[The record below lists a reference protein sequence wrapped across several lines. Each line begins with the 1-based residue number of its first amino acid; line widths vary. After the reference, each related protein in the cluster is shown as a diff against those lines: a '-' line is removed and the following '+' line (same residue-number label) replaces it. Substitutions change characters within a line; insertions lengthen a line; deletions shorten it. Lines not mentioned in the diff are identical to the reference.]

1 MKMAERL
8 KAKPR
13 TDGNAPERRRRG
25 LSKLL
30 VYPLM
35 VLLFAGSL
43 WLIFRPSEDGT
54 EAVGGSGGFNTE
66 MPSPESKGL
75 PGSKVDAY
83 RDGEMAEKA
92 ERRKGSLIEIAEMLD
107 TDTTGKVALPDVPL
121 TGKPVAENENE
132 EGTPQSSVAAY
143 QDMNRTLAGF
153 YSPAEVSQDD
163 EVSRRIA
170 EIERRLDSEPEK
182 ESSFDEKVA
191 LMEKSY
197 ELAARFGGNATAK
210 TDVPVQTVNEPKA
223 EPVKAERPCVV
234 SRLGQKDDTD
244 SIVED
249 RFNTAV
255 GTLEAVEKNT
265 IAACVHGTQ
274 TVTDGQALRLRLL
287 EPMRVGGRPVPE
299 GTVITGLTR
308 LQGERMEVEIE
319 AVSHNGSVLPVELEV
334 YSTDGQKGILVP
346 NSLENDAAREIAAG
360 MGGAVESG
368 ISISTDAGAQIVSD
382 VGRGLIRGVSQYFTK
397 KARTVKITVKA
408 GYRLLLHSPEKRT
421 TAELKA

>member
-1 MKMAERL
+1 MAERL
-8 KAKPR
+8 KAKPW

-83 RDGEMAEKA
+83 RDGEMAEKT

-121 TGKPVAENENE
+121 TGKPAAENENE

-408 GYRLLLHSPEKRT
+408 GYRLLLHPPEK
-421 TAELKA
+421 

>member
-1 MKMAERL
+1 MDIMKMAERL

-13 TDGNAPERRRRG
+13 TDGNTPKRHRRG
-25 LSKLL
+25 LSKWV

-35 VLLFAGSL
+35 IVLFAGSL

-54 EAVGGSGGFNTE
+54 NENGGNGGFNTE

-83 RDGEMAEKA
+83 RDGEMAEMAEKA

-107 TDTTGKVALPDVPL
+107 TDTAGKVTLPDVPPAD
-121 TGKPVAENENE
+121 KPTEENESG
-132 EGTPQSSVAAY
+132 EGTPQSSVTAY
-143 QDMNRTLAGF
+143 QDMNRTLADF

-170 EIERRLDSEPEK
+170 EIEQRLNSGPETG
-182 ESSFDEKVA
+182 SSFDEKVA

-197 ELAARFGGNATAK
+197 ELAARFGGNAPAK
-210 TDVPVQTVNEPKA
+210 TAETSNAAEKPKA
-223 EPVKAERPCVV
+223 EPVEAERPHVV
-234 SRLGQKDDTD
+234 SRLGQGDDAD
-244 SIVED
+244 SIVEN

-255 GTLEAVEKNT
+255 GTQEAAVRNT

-287 EPMRVGGRPVPE
+287 EPMRVGGRLVPK
-299 GTVITGLTR
+299 GTVISGLTS
-308 LQGERMEVEIE
+308 LQGEHMEVEIE
-319 AVSHNGSVLPVELEV
+319 AISHNGSMLPVELEV
-334 YSTDGQKGILVP
+334 YSADGQKGILVP

-368 ISISTDAGAQIVSD
+368 ISISTDTGAQIVSD
-382 VGRGLIRGVSQYFTK
+382 VGRGLICGVSQYFTK

-408 GYRLLLHSPEKRT
+408 GYRLLLHQPEG
-421 TAELKA
+421 

>member
-1 MKMAERL
+1 MDIMKMAERL
-8 KAKPR
+8 KAKPW

-408 GYRLLLHSPEKRT
+408 GYRLLLHPPEQ
-421 TAELKA
+421 

>member
-8 KAKPR
+8 KAKPW

-408 GYRLLLHSPEKRT
+408 GYRLLLHPPE
-421 TAELKA
+421 L

>member
-1 MKMAERL
+1 MDIMKMAERL
-8 KAKPR
+8 KMKPR
-13 TDGNAPERRRRG
+13 TDGNAPEWRG

-35 VLLFAGSL
+35 VLFFAGSL

-75 PGSKVDAY
+75 PRSKVDAY

-92 ERRKGSLIEIAEMLD
+92 ERRKGSLIEIAD
-107 TDTTGKVALPDVPL
+107 PL
-121 TGKPVAENENE
+121 TGKPAAENENE
-132 EGTPQSSVAAY
+132 KGTPQSSVAAY

-191 LMEKSY
+191 LMKKSY
-197 ELAARFGGNATAK
+197 ELAARFGGNATPK
-210 TDVPVQTVNEPKA
+210 TDIPVQMEKKPKA
-223 EPVKAERPCVV
+223 EPVKAERPRVV
-234 SRLGQKDDTD
+234 SRLGQKEGAD

-255 GTLEAVEKNT
+255 GTQETVEKNT

-274 TVTDGQALRLRLL
+274 IVTDGQALRLRLL
-287 EPMRVGGRPVPE
+287 EPMRVGGRLVPE

-346 NSLENDAAREIAAG
+346 NSLENDAVKEIAAG

-408 GYRLLLHSPEKRT
+408 GYRLLLHPPEQ
-421 TAELKA
+421 

>member
-1 MKMAERL
+1 MSR
-8 KAKPR
+8 KP
-13 TDGNAPERRRRG
+13 
-25 LSKLL
+25 
-30 VYPLM
+30 
-35 VLLFAGSL
+35 
-43 WLIFRPSEDGT
+43 
-54 EAVGGSGGFNTE
+54 
-66 MPSPESKGL
+66 
-75 PGSKVDAY
+75 
-83 RDGEMAEKA
+83 
-92 ERRKGSLIEIAEMLD
+92 
-107 TDTTGKVALPDVPL
+107 
-121 TGKPVAENENE
+121 
-132 EGTPQSSVAAY
+132 
-143 QDMNRTLAGF
+143 
-153 YSPAEVSQDD
+153 
-163 EVSRRIA
+163 
-170 EIERRLDSEPEK
+170 
-182 ESSFDEKVA
+182 
-191 LMEKSY
+191 
-197 ELAARFGGNATAK
+197 
-210 TDVPVQTVNEPKA
+210 
-223 EPVKAERPCVV
+223 
-234 SRLGQKDDTD
+234 SRLRLNGHVWCRG
-244 SIVED
+244 S
-249 RFNTAV
+249 

-408 GYRLLLHSPEKRT
+408 GYRLLLHPPEK
-421 TAELKA
+421 

>member
-1 MKMAERL
+1 MDIMKMAERL
-8 KAKPR
+8 KMKPR

-35 VLLFAGSL
+35 VLLFTGSL

-54 EAVGGSGGFNTE
+54 EAGGGSGGFNTE

-75 PGSKVDAY
+75 PRSKVDAY

-107 TDTTGKVALPDVPL
+107 TDTTGKATLPDVPL
-121 TGKPVAENENE
+121 TGEPAAENENE

-197 ELAARFGGNATAK
+197 ELAARFGGNAMAK
-210 TDVPVQTVNEPKA
+210 N
-223 EPVKAERPCVV
+223 
-234 SRLGQKDDTD
+234 
-244 SIVED
+244 
-249 RFNTAV
+249 
-255 GTLEAVEKNT
+255 
-265 IAACVHGTQ
+265 
-274 TVTDGQALRLRLL
+274 DGNKQC
-287 EPMRVGGRPVPE
+287 
-299 GTVITGLTR
+299 
-308 LQGERMEVEIE
+308 
-319 AVSHNGSVLPVELEV
+319 
-334 YSTDGQKGILVP
+334 
-346 NSLENDAAREIAAG
+346 
-360 MGGAVESG
+360 
-368 ISISTDAGAQIVSD
+368 
-382 VGRGLIRGVSQYFTK
+382 F
-397 KARTVKITVKA
+397 
-408 GYRLLLHSPEKRT
+408 
-421 TAELKA
+421 

>member
-8 KAKPR
+8 KAKPW

-83 RDGEMAEKA
+83 RDGEMAEKT

-121 TGKPVAENENE
+121 TGKPAAENENE

-408 GYRLLLHSPEKRT
+408 GYRLLLHPPE
-421 TAELKA
+421 L

>member
-8 KAKPR
+8 KARPQ

-54 EAVGGSGGFNTE
+54 EAGGESGGFNTE
-66 MPSPESKGL
+66 MPSPENKGL
-75 PGSKVDAY
+75 PDSKVDAY

-121 TGKPVAENENE
+121 TGKPAAENENE

-170 EIERRLDSEPEK
+170 EIEQRLNSELQK

-197 ELAARFGGNATAK
+197 ELAARFSGNTATK
-210 TDVPVQTVNEPKA
+210 TTGTSNASEKPKA
-223 EPVKAERPCVV
+223 EPVKAERPRVV
-234 SRLGQKDDTD
+234 SRLGQKDDAD

-255 GTLEAVEKNT
+255 GTQETVTKNT

-287 EPMRVGGRPVPE
+287 EPLRVGGRLVPK

-319 AVSHNGSVLPVELEV
+319 AASHNGSVLPVELEV

-346 NSLENDAAREIAAG
+346 NSLENDAVKEIAAG

-408 GYRLLLHSPEKRT
+408 GYRLLLHPPE
-421 TAELKA
+421 E

>member
-1 MKMAERL
+1 MDIMKMAERL
-8 KAKPR
+8 KAKPQ

-54 EAVGGSGGFNTE
+54 ETVGGSGGFNTE

-107 TDTTGKVALPDVPL
+107 TDTTGKVALPDVPM
-121 TGKPVAENENE
+121 TGKPAAENENE

-197 ELAARFGGNATAK
+197 ELAARFGGNAMAK
-210 TDVPVQTVNEPKA
+210 TTETSNASEKPKA
-223 EPVKAERPCVV
+223 EPVAAERPRVV
-234 SRLGQKDDTD
+234 SRLGQKEGAD

-255 GTLEAVEKNT
+255 GTQKTVEKNT

-287 EPMRVGGRPVPE
+287 EPMRVGGRLVPE

-346 NSLENDAAREIAAG
+346 NSLENDAVKEIAAG

-408 GYRLLLHSPEKRT
+408 GYRLLLHPPEK
-421 TAELKA
+421 

>member
-1 MKMAERL
+1 MDIMKMAERL
-8 KAKPR
+8 KAKPQ

-25 LSKLL
+25 LSKWV

-54 EAVGGSGGFNTE
+54 EAGGGSGGFNTE

-107 TDTTGKVALPDVPL
+107 TDTTGKATLPDVPL
-121 TGKPVAENENE
+121 TGKPAAENENE

-182 ESSFDEKVA
+182 ESPFDEKVA

-197 ELAARFGGNATAK
+197 ELAARFGGNTAIK
-210 TDVPVQTVNEPKA
+210 TTETSNASEKPKT
-223 EPVKAERPCVV
+223 EPVEAEQPRVV
-234 SRLGQKDDTD
+234 SRLGQKDDAD

-255 GTLEAVEKNT
+255 GTHETVEKNT

-287 EPMRVGGRPVPE
+287 EPMRVGGRSC
-299 GTVITGLTR
+299 R
-308 LQGERMEVEIE
+308 
-319 AVSHNGSVLPVELEV
+319 
-334 YSTDGQKGILVP
+334 KG
-346 NSLENDAAREIAAG
+346 R
-360 MGGAVESG
+360 
-368 ISISTDAGAQIVSD
+368 
-382 VGRGLIRGVSQYFTK
+382 
-397 KARTVKITVKA
+397 
-408 GYRLLLHSPEKRT
+408 
-421 TAELKA
+421 

>member
-1 MKMAERL
+1 MDIMKMAERL
-8 KAKPR
+8 KMKPR

-35 VLLFAGSL
+35 VLLFTGSL

-54 EAVGGSGGFNTE
+54 EAGGGSGGFNTE

-75 PGSKVDAY
+75 PRSKVDAY

-107 TDTTGKVALPDVPL
+107 TDTTGKATLPDVPL
-121 TGKPVAENENE
+121 TGEPAAENENE

-197 ELAARFGGNATAK
+197 ELAARFGGNVTTK
-210 TDVPVQTVNEPKA
+210 TTETKKPKT
-223 EPVKAERPCVV
+223 EPVEAEQPRVV
-234 SRLGQKDDTD
+234 SRLGQKDDAD

-255 GTLEAVEKNT
+255 GTQETVEKNT

-274 TVTDGQALRLRLL
+274 TITDGQALRLRLL
-287 EPMRVGGRPVPE
+287 EPMRVGGRLVPE

-334 YSTDGQKGILVP
+334 YSTDGQKGVLVP
-346 NSLENDAAREIAAG
+346 NSLENDAVKEIAAG

-397 KARTVKITVKA
+397 KARTVRITVKA
-408 GYRLLLHSPEKRT
+408 GYRLLLHPPEQ
-421 TAELKA
+421 

>member
-8 KAKPR
+8 KTKPR
-13 TDGNAPERRRRG
+13 TDGNTPERRRRG

-43 WLIFRPSEDGT
+43 WLIFRPAEDGT
-54 EAVGGSGGFNTE
+54 EAGGGSGGFNTE
-66 MPSPESKGL
+66 MPSPESRGL
-75 PGSKVDAY
+75 PRSKVDAY
-83 RDGEMAEKA
+83 RDEEMAEKA

-107 TDTTGKVALPDVPL
+107 TDTTGKVTLPDVPL

-143 QDMNRTLAGF
+143 HDMNRTLADF
-153 YSPAEVSQDD
+153 YSLAEVSQDD

-197 ELAARFGGNATAK
+197 ELAARFGGNATTK
-210 TDVPVQTVNEPKA
+210 TTETSNASEKPKT
-223 EPVKAERPCVV
+223 EPVEAERPRVV
-234 SRLGQKDDTD
+234 SRLGQKDDAD
-244 SIVED
+244 SIVENN
-249 RFNTAV
+249 FNTAV
-255 GTLEAVEKNT
+255 GTQETVEKNT

-287 EPMRVGGRPVPE
+287 EPMRVGGRLVPK
-299 GTVITGLTR
+299 GMVITGLTR

-346 NSLENDAAREIAAG
+346 NFLENDAVKDIAAG

-408 GYRLLLHSPEKRT
+408 GYRLLLHPPEK
-421 TAELKA
+421 

>member
-8 KAKPR
+8 KAKPW

-83 RDGEMAEKA
+83 RDGEMAEKT

-121 TGKPVAENENE
+121 TGKPAAENENE

-346 NSLENDAAREIAAG
+346 NSLENDAVKEIAAG

-397 KARTVKITVKA
+397 KARTVRITVKA
-408 GYRLLLHSPEKRT
+408 GYRLLLHPPEQ
-421 TAELKA
+421 

>member
-8 KAKPR
+8 KARPKNESKTP
-13 TDGNAPERRRRG
+13 GRRRKG
-25 LSKLL
+25 LPKLI

-43 WLIFRPSEDGT
+43 WLIFRPSGDGT
-54 EAVGGSGGFNTE
+54 DDAGGNGGFNTE

-107 TDTTGKVALPDVPL
+107 TDTAGKVTLPDVPPAD
-121 TGKPVAENENE
+121 KPTEENESG
-132 EGTPQSSVAAY
+132 EGTPQSSVTAY
-143 QDMNRTLAGF
+143 QNMNRTLADF

-170 EIERRLDSEPEK
+170 EIEQRLNSGPETG
-182 ESSFDEKVA
+182 SSFDEKVA

-197 ELAARFGGNATAK
+197 ELAARFGGNAPAK
-210 TDVPVQTVNEPKA
+210 TVATSNAAEKSKA
-223 EPVKAERPCVV
+223 EPVEAERPSVV
-234 SRLGQKDDTD
+234 SRLGQRDDAE
-244 SIVED
+244 SIVEN

-255 GTLEAVEKNT
+255 GTQEAAVRNT

-287 EPMRVGGRPVPE
+287 EPMRVGGRLVPK
-299 GTVITGLTR
+299 GTVISGLTS

-334 YSTDGQKGILVP
+334 YSAYGQKGILVP

-360 MGGAVESG
+360 MA
-368 ISISTDAGAQIVSD
+368 APW
-382 VGRGLIRGVSQYFTK
+382 
-397 KARTVKITVKA
+397 KAA
-408 GYRLLLHSPEKRT
+408 
-421 TAELKA
+421 

>member
-8 KAKPR
+8 KAKPQ

-25 LSKLL
+25 LSKWV

-54 EAVGGSGGFNTE
+54 EAGGGSGGFNTE

-107 TDTTGKVALPDVPL
+107 TDTTGKATLPDVPL
-121 TGKPVAENENE
+121 TGKPAAENENE

-182 ESSFDEKVA
+182 ESPFDEKVA

-197 ELAARFGGNATAK
+197 ELAARFGGIKTTETSNASEKPK
-210 TDVPVQTVNEPKA
+210 T
-223 EPVKAERPCVV
+223 EPVEAEQPRVV
-234 SRLGQKDDTD
+234 SRLGQKDDAD

-255 GTLEAVEKNT
+255 GTHETVEKNT

-287 EPMRVGGRPVPE
+287 EPMRVGGRLVPE

-334 YSTDGQKGILVP
+334 CSIDGQKGILVP
-346 NSLENDAAREIAAG
+346 NSLENDAVKEIAAG

-408 GYRLLLHSPEKRT
+408 GYRLLLHPPEK
-421 TAELKA
+421 

>member
-8 KAKPR
+8 KAKPW

-234 SRLGQKDDTD
+234 SQLGQKDDTD

-408 GYRLLLHSPEKRT
+408 GYRLLLHPPEK
-421 TAELKA
+421 

>member
-1 MKMAERL
+1 MDIMKMAERL
-8 KAKPR
+8 KAKPW

-43 WLIFRPSEDGT
+43 WLIFRPSEDET

-83 RDGEMAEKA
+83 RDGEMAEKT

-121 TGKPVAENENE
+121 TGKPAAENENE

-308 LQGERMEVEIE
+308 LQGERMEGEIE

-408 GYRLLLHSPEKRT
+408 GYRLLLHPPE
-421 TAELKA
+421 L

>member
-8 KAKPR
+8 KARPQ

-83 RDGEMAEKA
+83 RDGEMTEKA

-107 TDTTGKVALPDVPL
+107 TDTTGKATLPDVPL
-121 TGKPVAENENE
+121 TGKPAAENENE

-397 KARTVKITVKA
+397 KVRTVKITVKA
-408 GYRLLLHSPEKRT
+408 GYRLLLHPPEK
-421 TAELKA
+421 

>member
-1 MKMAERL
+1 MDIMKMAERL
-8 KAKPR
+8 KAKPQ

-107 TDTTGKVALPDVPL
+107 ADTASAVSLPDMAQPEKDA
-121 TGKPVAENENE
+121 GKTDNAEN
-132 EGTPQSSVAAY
+132 TPKSSVTAY

-153 YSPAEVSQDD
+153 YSSAEVSQDD

-170 EIERRLDSEPEK
+170 EIEQRLDSEPKK

-197 ELAARFGGNATAK
+197 ELAARFGGNAAPK
-210 TDVPVQTVNEPKA
+210 TVETNNVSEKPKA
-223 EPVKAERPCVV
+223 EPVEAERPRVV
-234 SRLGQKDDTD
+234 SRLGQKDDAD

-255 GTLEAVEKNT
+255 GTQETVEKNT

-287 EPMRVGGRPVPE
+287 EPMRVGDRLIPK

-408 GYRLLLHSPEKRT
+408 GYRLLLHPPEK
-421 TAELKA
+421 

>member
-8 KAKPR
+8 KAKPW

-43 WLIFRPSEDGT
+43 LLIFRPSEDGT

-83 RDGEMAEKA
+83 RDGEMAEKT

-121 TGKPVAENENE
+121 TGKPAAENENE

-408 GYRLLLHSPEKRT
+408 GYRLLLHPPE
-421 TAELKA
+421 L

>member
-8 KAKPR
+8 KAKPQ

-25 LSKLL
+25 LSKWV

-54 EAVGGSGGFNTE
+54 EAGGGSGGFNTE

-92 ERRKGSLIEIAEMLD
+92 ERRKALIEIAEMLD
-107 TDTTGKVALPDVPL
+107 TDTTGKATLPDVPL
-121 TGKPVAENENE
+121 TGKPAAENENE

-182 ESSFDEKVA
+182 ESPFDEKVA

-197 ELAARFGGNATAK
+197 ELAARFGGNTAIK
-210 TDVPVQTVNEPKA
+210 TTETSNASEKPKT
-223 EPVKAERPCVV
+223 EPVEAEQPRVV
-234 SRLGQKDDTD
+234 SRLGQKDDAD

-255 GTLEAVEKNT
+255 GTHETVEKNT

-287 EPMRVGGRPVPE
+287 EPMRVGGRLVPE

-334 YSTDGQKGILVP
+334 CSIDGQKGILVP
-346 NSLENDAAREIAAG
+346 NSLENDAVKEIAAG

-408 GYRLLLHSPEKRT
+408 GYRLLLHPPEK
-421 TAELKA
+421 

>member
-1 MKMAERL
+1 MDIMKMAERL
-8 KAKPR
+8 KAKPW

-83 RDGEMAEKA
+83 RDGEMAEKT

-121 TGKPVAENENE
+121 TGKPAAENENE

-182 ESSFDEKVA
+182 GKF
-191 LMEKSY
+191 L
-197 ELAARFGGNATAK
+197 
-210 TDVPVQTVNEPKA
+210 
-223 EPVKAERPCVV
+223 
-234 SRLGQKDDTD
+234 
-244 SIVED
+244 
-249 RFNTAV
+249 
-255 GTLEAVEKNT
+255 
-265 IAACVHGTQ
+265 
-274 TVTDGQALRLRLL
+274 
-287 EPMRVGGRPVPE
+287 
-299 GTVITGLTR
+299 
-308 LQGERMEVEIE
+308 
-319 AVSHNGSVLPVELEV
+319 
-334 YSTDGQKGILVP
+334 
-346 NSLENDAAREIAAG
+346 
-360 MGGAVESG
+360 
-368 ISISTDAGAQIVSD
+368 
-382 VGRGLIRGVSQYFTK
+382 
-397 KARTVKITVKA
+397 
-408 GYRLLLHSPEKRT
+408 
-421 TAELKA
+421 

>member
-8 KAKPR
+8 KAKPW

-83 RDGEMAEKA
+83 RDGEMAEKT

-121 TGKPVAENENE
+121 TGKPAAENENE

-408 GYRLLLHSPEKRT
+408 GYRLLLHPPEK
-421 TAELKA
+421 

>member
-8 KAKPR
+8 KAKPQ

-83 RDGEMAEKA
+83 RDGEMAEKT

-121 TGKPVAENENE
+121 TGKPAAENENE

-408 GYRLLLHSPEKRT
+408 GYRLLLHPPE
-421 TAELKA
+421 L

>member
-83 RDGEMAEKA
+83 RDGEMAEKT

-121 TGKPVAENENE
+121 TGKPAAENENE

-408 GYRLLLHSPEKRT
+408 GYRLLLHPPE
-421 TAELKA
+421 L

>member
-43 WLIFRPSEDGT
+43 WLIFRPLGGGT
-54 EAVGGSGGFNTE
+54 EAGGGSEGFNTE

-107 TDTTGKVALPDVPL
+107 TDTTGKVALPDVPM
-121 TGKPVAENENE
+121 TGKPAAENENE

-170 EIERRLDSEPEK
+170 EIEQRLNSDPKK

-197 ELAARFGGNATAK
+197 ELAARFGGNATTK
-210 TDVPVQTVNEPKA
+210 TTETSNASEKPKA
-223 EPVKAERPCVV
+223 EPVAAERPRVV
-234 SRLGQKDDTD
+234 SRLGQKDGAD

-255 GTLEAVEKNT
+255 GTHETVEKNT

-287 EPMRVGGRPVPE
+287 EPMRVGGRLVPE

-319 AVSHNGSVLPVELEV
+319 AISHNGCVLPVELEV

-346 NSLENDAAREIAAG
+346 NSLENDAAREIAEG

-397 KARTVKITVKA
+397 KARNVKITVKA
-408 GYRLLLHSPEKRT
+408 GYRLLLHPQEQ
-421 TAELKA
+421 

>member
-8 KAKPR
+8 KAKPW

-83 RDGEMAEKA
+83 RDGEMAEKT

-121 TGKPVAENENE
+121 TGKPAAENENE

-308 LQGERMEVEIE
+308 LQGERMEGEIE

-408 GYRLLLHSPEKRT
+408 GYRLLLHPPE
-421 TAELKA
+421 L